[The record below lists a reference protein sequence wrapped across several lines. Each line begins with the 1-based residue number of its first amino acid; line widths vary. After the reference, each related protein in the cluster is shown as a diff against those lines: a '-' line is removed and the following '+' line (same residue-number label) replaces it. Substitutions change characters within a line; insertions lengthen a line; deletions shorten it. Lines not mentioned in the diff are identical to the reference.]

1 MMSSKKSG
9 SNLNQ
14 LAKVKVPDR
23 NSKVTDFFA
32 RKTAQSPTPSF
43 QLGSVALATRSRQ
56 SNSSKASSKPDKSS
70 VLNTTIA
77 TTPVSSLSRASSS
90 TTLLSPPPTSSRPRS
105 PRSTMATLSS
115 RTTRSHSYGNPTPKN
130 TSAVARASQKR
141 PRSPDQSLGA
151 SHLLI
156 ASSPA
161 KSRSSNKRKKKF
173 DSDSE
178 TEHPDTV
185 IYVQK
190 LGSPLKSPSLAPPP
204 IGPQTPAASEHVIFS
219 SQPDEM
225 DLVIP
230 VSDTRSLVQVKEQVN
245 TWRQNTLASPSSS
258 VNDHSLD
265 DAGTMVPLANSEDV
279 GGVPLCSSSSL
290 ISASPQTPIQPL
302 ASLPSPPDTEGA
314 LPLPVTPL
322 PSDSACKPTQ
332 LVTSIKARAST
343 ESPLSDEE
351 KHYTFR
357 ELDESSDD
365 DLETVTAL
373 PDKKARGR
381 RFVST
386 HSSMTLI

>member
-9 SNLNQ
+9 S
-14 LAKVKVPDR
+14 AKAKVPDR

-32 RKTAQSPTPSF
+32 RKTVKSPTPSF
-43 QLGSVALATRSRQ
+43 QLGPVALATRSRQ
-56 SNSSKASSKPDKSS
+56 SNSSKASSKSDKSS
-70 VLNTTIA
+70 VLNNKQFT
-77 TTPVSSLSRASSS
+77 TTPVSSLSRGTSSS
-90 TTLLSPPPTSSRPRS
+90 ATLLSPPPTSSRPRS
-105 PRSTMATLSS
+105 PGSTMTTLSS
-115 RTTRSHSYGNPTPKN
+115 RTTRSHAYSNTTPN
-130 TSAVARASQKR
+130 NASAVARASQKR

-151 SHLLI
+151 SHLLT

-178 TEHPDTV
+178 TERPDTV

-190 LGSPLKSPSLAPPP
+190 LGSPLKSSSLAPPP
-204 IGPQTPAASEHVIFS
+204 IGPKTPAASKHIIFS
-219 SQPDEM
+219 SQSDEM

-230 VSDTRSLVQVKEQVN
+230 VSDTRSLVQVKEQVH

-258 VNDHSLD
+258 VNDHSPN
-265 DAGTMVPLANSEDV
+265 DACTIVPLANSEHV
-279 GGVPLCSSSSL
+279 GGVPLCPSTSL
-290 ISASPQTPIQPL
+290 TSASPQTPIQPL

-322 PSDSACKPTQ
+322 SSNSACKTTQ
-332 LVTSIKARAST
+332 LVASIKARAFA

-351 KHYTFR
+351 RHYTFR

-365 DLETVTAL
+365 DLETITAL
-373 PDKKARGR
+373 PDKKGKSRK
-381 RFVST
+381 FVSS
-386 HSSMTLI
+386 HSSMTFI